1 MLCRR
6 LQPPFQ
12 PLLEENK
19 KLVVQSS
26 RQAPEALM
34 PPEAGMQAQ
43 INNSNPGVPTPRE
56 VGQCKANAR
65 EEKQDANILLI
76 LKSS

>member
-34 PPEAGMQAQ
+34 LHEAGMQAQ
-43 INNSNPGVPTPRE
+43 INNSNPGAPTLME
-56 VGQCKANAR
+56 AGQW
-65 EEKQDANILLI
+65 
-76 LKSS
+76 